1 MVQQRD
7 DNELQRAYRLVQQAE
22 ERYQKTIQKVFFE
35 AAKQA
40 RKLRLEGRLSPFLVI
55 DGRGPPRYLRRN

>member
-7 DNELQRAYRLVQQAE
+7 DNELQRACRLVQQAE

-35 AAKQA
+35 AVKQA
-40 RKLRLEGRLSPFLVI
+40 RKLKLKGWLSPFLVI
-55 DGRGPPRYLRRN
+55 DRRGPSRYLHRS